1 MSLIAAVYDRR
12 IASFLARCKPITSK
26 IILDRCCIKNIRI
39 DNVVRLNYYITIN
52 NINYEIYGIKN
63 NKLIDYLITNEID
76 INQNYINRCKKIL
89 TNANLLEYEIYV
101 FNTNHNLVSNINI
114 KRFDS
119 IERKRSR
126 NEFEGDTKFQE
137 LIENT
142 FNYKIDQTWVS
153 ASKTR
158 NSALNDRCLDYYD
171 EYNISKFEDEPV
183 KRIPQSEAKKLKRD
197 YGEGVQQKFKDGI
210 DFENK
215 VVKTLFDTYGEKIIK
230 IGESYMARDKDMC
243 IKTFKAMY
251 RGIPLIYQGVLQNPE
266 NHTLGSVDLLVR
278 NDYINII
285 TNNTYNDMESKK
297 LESPF
302 PHKHFYYAVDIKNT
316 KLQFNVDNTTLRNNT
331 CVKPFKFQLHV
342 YNEALKYMQKVNTEK
357 AFILGRGWKME
368 RIVNK
373 EKVVNQS
380 NEFNDKLGTIDFGS
394 KDDHIMTETDSSIK
408 WLQELKESTNWTH
421 RPPSNKHIYPNMC
434 NTNDDGYRHI
444 KQKSAEELK
453 DITMIAY
460 LTPEHRERAFKEGI
474 YSWNDSKLNCELIGV
489 TGKTGELVDAILNTN
504 RDKSNK
510 LVFYKSL
517 DNSEGILNSDKLEYY
532 IDFETIIKENVNYVY
547 MIGLGYAH
555 ISCGWVYKCF
565 TLDALNEI
573 SERKMYDEFIAY
585 INNVNKSFNVDYQPL
600 FYHWSSVEPHQL
612 NKLVSNLKLPVNNI
626 KWFDLYK
633 YFRDNVITVK
643 GAFSHSLKS
652 IGRGMFVNKLIN
664 TFWDESSLKDNKIG
678 ILAYNK
684 YIRKNDTGE
693 FDDVVKYNEVDCEIM
708 YDILNV
714 IRGLKK

>member
-1 MSLIAAVYDRR
+1 
-12 IASFLARCKPITSK
+12 
-26 IILDRCCIKNIRI
+26 
-39 DNVVRLNYYITIN
+39 
-52 NINYEIYGIKN
+52 
-63 NKLIDYLITNEID
+63 
-76 INQNYINRCKKIL
+76 
-89 TNANLLEYEIYV
+89 
-101 FNTNHNLVSNINI
+101 
-114 KRFDS
+114 
-119 IERKRSR
+119 
-126 NEFEGDTKFQE
+126 
-137 LIENT
+137 
-142 FNYKIDQTWVS
+142 
-153 ASKTR
+153 
-158 NSALNDRCLDYYD
+158 
-171 EYNISKFEDEPV
+171 
-183 KRIPQSEAKKLKRD
+183 
-197 YGEGVQQKFKDGI
+197 
-210 DFENK
+210 
-215 VVKTLFDTYGEKIIK
+215 
-230 IGESYMARDKDMC
+230 
-243 IKTFKAMY
+243 
-251 RGIPLIYQGVLQNPE
+251 
-266 NHTLGSVDLLVR
+266 
-278 NDYINII
+278 
-285 TNNTYNDMESKK
+285 
-297 LESPF
+297 
-302 PHKHFYYAVDIKNT
+302 
-316 KLQFNVDNTTLRNNT
+316 
-331 CVKPFKFQLHV
+331 
-342 YNEALKYMQKVNTEK
+342 
-357 AFILGRGWKME
+357 
-368 RIVNK
+368 
-373 EKVVNQS
+373 
-380 NEFNDKLGTIDFGS
+380 
-394 KDDHIMTETDSSIK
+394 
-408 WLQELKESTNWTH
+408 
-421 RPPSNKHIYPNMC
+421 MC

-532 IDFETIIKENVNYVY
+532 IDFETIIKENINYVY

-555 ISCGWVYKCF
+555 KSCGWVYKCF

-684 YIRKNDTGE
+684 YIRLNDNGE